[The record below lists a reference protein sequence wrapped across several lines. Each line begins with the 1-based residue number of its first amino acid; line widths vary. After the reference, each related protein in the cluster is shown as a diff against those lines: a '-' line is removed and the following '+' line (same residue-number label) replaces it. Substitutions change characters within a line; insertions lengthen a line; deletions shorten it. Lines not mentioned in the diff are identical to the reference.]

1 MIKALIF
8 FGIGF
13 VTGIV
18 ALVGAIYIIGK
29 AELKRLQKWE

>member
-1 MIKALIF
+1 MIKALII

-18 ALVGAIYIIGK
+18 VLVGAIYIIGK